1 MQRADVWTDCHSAPS
16 VVRVIDRPSPTFGV
30 AVVMAAATAIVVMPS
45 AAFGSIT
52 GRADASADATD
63 GLPITIERDTSTEP
77 NFRLRAE
84 ARDTIGGHGL
94 ALTNLDFLGGTMS
107 GRTHACVGP
116 AAPNFD
122 QANGSSSISIAE
134 QMRASAPTGT
144 NVTFSICWSITSNV
158 YGNTRVPSLTSS
170 ASALNNFGMRVGPQ
184 ATISGMHGARIRE
197 GAFDTTGVFG
207 AQPGLETITTTG
219 MITISVFANTL
230 FDFRISMTTTASAA
244 SFSGVG
250 LAPEINASAGYAM
263 TFGLASITPGA
274 RLLWQGQEW
283 TGNCDDSS
291 GLVPPNEA
299 DVPAPS
305 ALITLCIAAAAST
318 RRRRVAST
326 IE

>member
-1 MQRADVWTDCHSAPS
+1 MPRTNGWTNCHSALRAMC
-16 VVRVIDRPSPTFGV
+16 VTDRPASTLG
-30 AVVMAAATAIVVMPS
+30 MAALIAAASAMVAMPT
-45 AAFGSIT
+45 AAFGSIM
-52 GRADASADATD
+52 GRADTSADATD
-63 GLPITIERDTSTEP
+63 GLPATIDRDTSTEA

-84 ARDTIGGHGL
+84 ARDTVGGHGL
-94 ALTNLDFLGGTMS
+94 AITNLDFLGGTLS

-116 AAPNFD
+116 AVPHFD
-122 QANGSSSISIAE
+122 RAGGSSSISIAE

-158 YGNTRVPSLTSS
+158 YGNTRVPSLTSD

-184 ATISGMHGARIRE
+184 ATLSGMHGARIRE
-197 GAFDTTGVFG
+197 GTFDTTGVF
-207 AQPGLETITTTG
+207 AVQPGLETITTSG
-219 MITISVFANTL
+219 MLTISVSANTL
-230 FDFRISMTTTASAA
+230 FDFRISMTSTASAA

-291 GLVPPNEA
+291 GLVPPNDAE
-299 DVPAPS
+299 VPAPS
-305 ALITLCIAAAAST
+305 TLITLCIAAATIA
-318 RRRRVAST
+318 RRRR
-326 IE
+326 